1 MGWDAG
7 RKLRLALR
15 HLSSVLAVELVAAAR
30 GLELRAPLR
39 PAPATSAAVA
49 TLRQVVPGPGADRF
63 VSPELMAAGELVRSG
78 RLAEAV
84 EGTTGGRSNEP
95 GVSQP
100 RAGHAGEPWG
110 LGVKWLLFRQE
121 DESARDTT

>member
-49 TLRQVVPGPGADRF
+49 SLRQVVPGPGPDRF
-63 VSPELMAAGELVRSG
+63 MSPELMAAGELVRSG

-84 EGTTGGRSNEP
+84 EGTTGAL
-95 GVSQP
+95 Q
-100 RAGHAGEPWG
+100 
-110 LGVKWLLFRQE
+110 
-121 DESARDTT
+121 